1 MTTLLYQGIDKTFN
15 FGLDA
20 NTSNNI
26 IFLSILIKHF
36 LSYNNQSI
44 EKSYKMW
51 QRYKVFF

>member
-36 LSYNNQSI
+36 YLITIKAS
-44 EKSYKMW
+44 KSLIKCG
-51 QRYKVFF
+51 KGIKFFF